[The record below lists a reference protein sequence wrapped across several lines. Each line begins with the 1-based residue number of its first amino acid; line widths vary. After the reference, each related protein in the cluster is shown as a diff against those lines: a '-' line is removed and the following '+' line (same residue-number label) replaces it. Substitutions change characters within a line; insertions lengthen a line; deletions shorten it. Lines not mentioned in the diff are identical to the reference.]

1 MNIYLSIHSFVR
13 DKVQDKNKQDRSGRL
28 LK

>member
-13 DKVQDKNKQDRSGRL
+13 DKVQDKNK
-28 LK
+28 